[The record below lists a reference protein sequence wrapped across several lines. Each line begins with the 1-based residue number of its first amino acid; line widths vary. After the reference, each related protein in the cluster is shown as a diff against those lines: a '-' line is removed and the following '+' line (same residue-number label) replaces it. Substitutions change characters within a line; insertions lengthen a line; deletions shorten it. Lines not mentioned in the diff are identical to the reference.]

1 MKVIVLGRKGRDTL
15 RKRYADRMVAAHTDL
30 GGRPQGTFTDRI
42 GAELLDGFRDGRYS
56 RVLLC
61 YAHYISTAS
70 NRPMVEQYLPF
81 EAAAFG
87 AGENGEATQ
96 IDYLL
101 EPSPEEVFEAVL
113 PLYLRRKL
121 FLTLAEAM
129 TSEYASRMMA
139 MNNATKN
146 CDELTGSLTLR
157 LNKARQAAITTEI
170 IEIVSG
176 AQALTG

>member
-1 MKVIVLGRKGRDTL
+1 
-15 RKRYADRMVAAHTDL
+15 
-30 GGRPQGTFTDRI
+30 
-42 GAELLDGFRDGRYS
+42 
-56 RVLLC
+56 
-61 YAHYISTAS
+61 
-70 NRPMVEQYLPF
+70 MVEQYLPF